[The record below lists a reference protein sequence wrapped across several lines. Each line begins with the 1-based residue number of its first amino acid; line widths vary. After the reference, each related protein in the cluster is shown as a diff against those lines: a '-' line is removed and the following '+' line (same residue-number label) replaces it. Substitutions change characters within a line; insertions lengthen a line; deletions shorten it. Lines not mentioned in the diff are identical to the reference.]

1 MEDTLFEE
9 YKSKLNANVK
19 TRLEH
24 IRRFVFTGQAS
35 VMVGAGFSK
44 NGKTTDKAGMKDWN
58 ELAKV
63 FYKKLYCQEPTD
75 SDLKFVSPIRLASM
89 IEATFGKKVLDE
101 LIENTL
107 SPSNLKPSYLHEAL
121 LSVPWHDVFTTNY
134 DTLLENSSAA
144 SSYTLVENKESLLYS
159 VSPRIIKLHGSFRHT
174 HPYIITEEDYRT
186 YPKLHPEMVNT
197 VRQALVENLFCLIGF
212 SGNDPNF
219 LSWLGWL
226 RDVMGNNQTPVYM
239 IAYDKNIHISN
250 ISLLNQLNI
259 NVINLDGCLENGK
272 KFCDIQEALD
282 FLLTYL
288 VDDKTETDS
297 YSKKPKETKSSIF
310 EASKLLHDVWN
321 MKNEKDF
328 EITLKKCSEELE
340 DIRKKY
346 PDWIVIPHDYYAG
359 FDDTTSIFPNMNF
372 DFIDIKEEIRVKFLY
387 ELDFRLDVSFTPK
400 SVSWYMAALENIKI
414 DWDKRPPLYVDL
426 MLSLKVS
433 LLSIYRQKCDKK
445 HFVSLCREL
454 EDFYEL
460 MDERTQNR
468 FYLEKCLAS
477 LYELNYIKVRRM
489 LEDWNIRR
497 SDIKSSLWKASIIA
511 EVNGCKDAA
520 KYLIPILVEL
530 RRRMLTANLQNRQ
543 ILVSA
548 QRIVCR
554 RIKLYDWERDHWGML
569 EHDEGINESLELER
583 LFLNNLNNSKN
594 KPTHEE
600 IVGFN
605 INNHTKSWNSGRSG
619 FVDKYLYAK
628 RILLLYESIGMP
640 MGLPNYSINK
650 DTLQKVF
657 EALISY
663 SPQYVIANIIRSSNR
678 FFIDSVIDKTVV
690 IGIDENGCIKKLFS
704 DFYQIC
710 NRTITPKDQCAYQR
724 VILTII
730 PLLVK
735 FCVTLDDTDI
745 MKVLRL
751 VKTEII
757 EKGETDKFNELL
769 VTIYNS
775 LSPRATET
783 IASEMFKL
791 PLGIINKKIQ
801 SKILMPDLFGT
812 KYQATD
818 EIVEIIKKGLT
829 EEIENKDD
837 RANIREWAYDRLIKL
852 YHDYLNENNKTILE
866 NAVFEWR
873 SKAEY
878 KGNAFYSFNLLPYN
892 QLKDGKNP
900 KDEIKKNVDEFKS
913 ENYRYNH
920 SSVTI
925 SSFNDDLS
933 LLSAFYY
940 YIEPDEAEV
949 LAENI
954 CKYLSEN
961 KTDLLKDDSMT
972 FLGGMRYFTD
982 PMFKTI
988 NSMLIQLVTIGIKKE
1003 TARSL
1008 QKIVEEYEGTRT
1020 KYNIPLMQAIVAL
1033 NRITNEKES
1042 DLLLQEIG
1050 GMLMAARSEVKED
1063 AALALCQF
1071 QDNTDFSEILR
1082 EIISYTKVSQGNQ
1095 TYQYLR
1101 IICKLIYKGIISEAY
1116 YSDLVKMLKH
1126 VTYSVSLN
1134 SSNENEASE
1143 IRFEM
1148 YELIGILS
1156 VWDMETLKQSEPI
1169 NRYIE
1174 GGKGL
1179 LMDERKGM
1187 DIGKWRMQNRTNS

>member
-1 MEDTLFEE
+1 MEETLFEE

-35 VMVGAGFSK
+35 VMFGAGFSK

-58 ELAKV
+58 ELAKI

-259 NVINLDGCLENGK
+259 NVINLDGCLKNGET
-272 KFCDIQEALD
+272 FCDIQEALD
-282 FLLTYL
+282 FFLTYL

-297 YSKKPKETKSSIF
+297 DSKKPKETKSSKF
-310 EASKLLHDVWN
+310 EASKILHDVWN
-321 MKNEKDF
+321 KKNEKDF
-328 EITLKKCSEELE
+328 AVTLKKCSEELE
-340 DIRKKY
+340 NIRKKY
-346 PDWIVIPHDYYAG
+346 PDWIVVPHAYYVD
-359 FDDTTSIFPNMNF
+359 FDDTESIFPNMNL
-372 DFIDIKEEIRVKFLY
+372 DFTGIKEETLVKFLY

-400 SVSWYMAALENIKI
+400 GASWYITALEDIKLY
-414 DWDKRPPLYVDL
+414 WDKQPPLYVDL
-426 MLSLKVS
+426 MLSLEVS

-460 MDERTQNR
+460 MDERTQNK
-468 FYLEKCLAS
+468 FYFEKCLAS
-477 LYELNYIKVRRM
+477 LYELNYINVRRM

-520 KYLIPILVEL
+520 KYLIPILVDL

-543 ILVSA
+543 ILISA

-554 RIKLYDWERDHWGML
+554 RIKLYDWERDHWGLL
-569 EHDEGINESLELER
+569 EYDEGINESLELER
-583 LFLNNLNNSKN
+583 LFLNKLNNIKN

-605 INNHTKSWNSGRSG
+605 INNHTQSWHSGRSG
-619 FVDKYLYAK
+619 FVDEYLYAK
-628 RILLLYESIGMP
+628 RLLLLYESIGMP
-640 MGLPNYSINK
+640 MGLPNYGINK
-650 DTLQKVF
+650 DTLLKVF

-678 FFIDSVIDKTVV
+678 FFIDAVIDKTVI
-690 IGIDENGCIKKLFS
+690 IGIDENGCVNKLFS
-704 DFYQIC
+704 DFYKIC
-710 NRTITPKDQCAYQR
+710 NRAIAQKDQCAYQR
-724 VILTII
+724 VVFTII

-745 MKVLRL
+745 MKVLHL

-757 EKGETDKFNELL
+757 EKGKTDKFNDLL

-775 LSPRATET
+775 LSPQATGT
-783 IASEMFKL
+783 IAPEMFRL
-791 PLGIINKKIQ
+791 PLCSKNDRIQ
-801 SKILMPDLFGT
+801 SKVLMLDLFGT
-812 KYQATD
+812 DYLATD
-818 EIVEIIKKGLT
+818 DIVEIIKKGLT
-829 EEIENKDD
+829 EEEKKT
-837 RANIREWAYDRLIKL
+837 LI
-852 YHDYLNENNKTILE
+852 D
-866 NAVFEWR
+866 AV
-873 SKAEY
+873 
-878 KGNAFYSFNLLPYN
+878 N
-892 QLKDGKNP
+892 
-900 KDEIKKNVDEFKS
+900 
-913 ENYRYNH
+913 
-920 SSVTI
+920 
-925 SSFNDDLS
+925 
-933 LLSAFYY
+933 
-940 YIEPDEAEV
+940 
-949 LAENI
+949 
-954 CKYLSEN
+954 CKYPHQNLTEI
-961 KTDLLKDDSMT
+961 
-972 FLGGMRYFTD
+972 Y
-982 PMFKTI
+982 
-988 NSMLIQLVTIGIKKE
+988 
-1003 TARSL
+1003 
-1008 QKIVEEYEGTRT
+1008 
-1020 KYNIPLMQAIVAL
+1020 YNIGRAL
-1033 NRITNEKES
+1033 PFTAQRFPDGRVS
-1042 DLLLQEIG
+1042 D
-1050 GMLMAARSEVKED
+1050 
-1063 AALALCQF
+1063 
-1071 QDNTDFSEILR
+1071 
-1082 EIISYTKVSQGNQ
+1082 
-1095 TYQYLR
+1095 
-1101 IICKLIYKGIISEAY
+1101 
-1116 YSDLVKMLKH
+1116 
-1126 VTYSVSLN
+1126 
-1134 SSNENEASE
+1134 
-1143 IRFEM
+1143 
-1148 YELIGILS
+1148 
-1156 VWDMETLKQSEPI
+1156 
-1169 NRYIE
+1169 
-1174 GGKGL
+1174 
-1179 LMDERKGM
+1179 
-1187 DIGKWRMQNRTNS
+1187 